1 MAPNDQEVY
10 RRQKTGLI
18 WLAAYLATTG
28 LIVWGVYLIR
38 ARTMQSLDTPEARAA
53 WEEWRQAAA
62 HSSPDGSV
70 QHTVPSSAEAPGLV
84 LMRDHFGVMLAA
96 AIVFGSVLF
105 AILMFFIRGA
115 LTSSRHGPD
124 ETP

>member
-1 MAPNDQEVY
+1 MTPSEEEVY
-10 RRQKTGLI
+10 RRQKSGLA
-18 WLAAYLATTG
+18 WLAAYLLTTG
-28 LIVWGVYLIR
+28 LIVWSVYLIR

-62 HSSPDGSV
+62 QSSSESV
-70 QHTVPSSAEAPGLV
+70 QHAVPSSPEAPGLV

-105 AILMFFIRGA
+105 AIMMFFIRGA
-115 LTSSRHGPD
+115 LQSTHRGPD
-124 ETP
+124 

>member
-1 MAPNDQEVY
+1 MTPSDEEIY
-10 RRQKTGLI
+10 RRQKTGLF

-28 LIVWGVYLIR
+28 LIVWGVYLVR

-62 HSSPDGSV
+62 ESSTEGPV
-70 QHTVPSSAEAPGLV
+70 QHTVPRSTEAPGLV
-84 LMRDHFGVMLAA
+84 LMRDHVGVMLAA

-105 AILMFFIRGA
+105 AVMMFFIRGA
-115 LTSSRHGPD
+115 LKPHQHEPD
-124 ETP
+124 